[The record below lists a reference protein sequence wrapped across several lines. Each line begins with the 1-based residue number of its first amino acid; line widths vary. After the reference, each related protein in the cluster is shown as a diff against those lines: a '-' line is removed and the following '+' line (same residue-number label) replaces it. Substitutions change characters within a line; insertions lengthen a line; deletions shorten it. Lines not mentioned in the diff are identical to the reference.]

1 MVQRKPGHTHTHV
14 ALKVFDF
21 STSPWVD
28 ESSFMVWGFLTSNVP
43 AIVLLLLEWLN
54 PSTVSGCFLK
64 ICHLHANP
72 FLCFIRFS
80 IHNSNGSPARIKT
93 ANWGRASYS
102 SSTAGVNLW
111 AFICLSSLSG
121 DKHTCGIKVYKT
133 QEEALFLFLQKGIN
147 LDHGQNVW
155 MDGYQPQKQT
165 RHVLW
170 TFFFFF
176 LLTPK
181 ELKTH

>member
-1 MVQRKPGHTHTHV
+1 MVQRKCAHTHTHV

-54 PSTVSGCFLK
+54 PSTVLGCFLK

-111 AFICLSSLSG
+111 AFLSQEISIPVELKST
-121 DKHTCGIKVYKT
+121 KHRKRH
-133 QEEALFLFLQKGIN
+133 LFLFLQKGIN
-147 LDHGQNVW
+147 LDYGQNVW

-170 TFFFFF
+170 TFFFF

-181 ELKTH
+181 EVKTH